1 MFNGLFCHLNVTCVK
16 LLSALFSK
24 IQLHRADPQF
34 QYFYFSVVS
43 FCVPL
48 CHQTMVHARSRVQT
62 GDGCSFIFQMRIL
75 YFVTRLASS
84 GGVQAG
90 SRQEVGALL
99 SGPTISTPP
108 NLPQLHQP
116 GLLFNCLDS
125 PHLTP
130 LLGTIRTQIKDIEIY
145 KNTCM
150 YASPLLVNKAV
161 PLYKY

>member
-1 MFNGLFCHLNVTCVK
+1 
-16 LLSALFSK
+16 
-24 IQLHRADPQF
+24 
-34 QYFYFSVVS
+34 
-43 FCVPL
+43 
-48 CHQTMVHARSRVQT
+48 MVQARSRVQT

-116 GLLFNCLDS
+116 GLLLSCLDW
-125 PHLTP
+125 PHSTP
-130 LLGTIRTQIKDIEIY
+130 LLGTIRTQTKDIEIY
-145 KNTCM
+145 KKYLHVCISIIGQQSNPIVQILKMSTKFF
-150 YASPLLVNKAV
+150 SSAV
-161 PLYKY
+161 PAGGLRAKTFVAHSIQSHPATCHIR